1 MDTSGP
7 RRELDAFVSEVT
19 PHVASGDWDA
29 FRRCPESMERLLRSG
44 FVQAFVADELE
55 RAADAPEYEA
65 GDGAGILL
73 ARAPSFSLRLSLVE
87 PIVETP
93 GDRVDGLAG
102 HLAVGV
108 VGPNPIA
115 VDRYRLSP
123 PPRWDVLDRSLTLD
137 GPRRETLAVGAAR
150 AFTAGEDV
158 LHMAAVEGVTAL
170 LELRSAPV
178 HRIRWVYDVPTR
190 APVLAVAAD
199 PRSSRIEFA
208 CRLLAR
214 LGDRRDVPALEEV
227 TVHPDHFVRWTA
239 LQSIVQL
246 DLARGNELIEAA
258 LDDPHPHIR
267 RAAHRFVRDAD
278 PALVEQRS

>member
-19 PHVASGDWDA
+19 PTSQVATGRVSTLPGVDGA
-29 FRRCPESMERLLRSG
+29 SVRSG

-65 GDGAGILL
+65 GDGEGICWRALRASRSACRWSSPSWRRREIASMGSPAISPLASSDPTRSPWIAIVCRRLL
-73 ARAPSFSLRLSLVE
+73 AGTCS
-87 PIVETP
+87 I
-93 GDRVDGLAG
+93 
-102 HLAVGV
+102 
-108 VGPNPIA
+108 
-115 VDRYRLSP
+115 
-123 PPRWDVLDRSLTLD
+123 DRSARWTSPRNARRRR
-137 GPRRETLAVGAAR
+137 GPRVHGGRGCAAHGGGGGRHRPAR
-150 AFTAGEDV
+150 A
-158 LHMAAVEGVTAL
+158 AL
-170 LELRSAPV
+170 GAR